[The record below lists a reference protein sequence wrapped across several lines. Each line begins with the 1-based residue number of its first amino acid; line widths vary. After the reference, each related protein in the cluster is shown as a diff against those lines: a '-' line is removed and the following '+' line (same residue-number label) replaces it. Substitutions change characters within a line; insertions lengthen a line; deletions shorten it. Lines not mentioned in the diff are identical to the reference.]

1 MNKAQSETVGLL
13 LLIGISVVSIGVI
26 SSYSVPTVL
35 DSTERLSEQET
46 EQGFLNFDSK
56 IDSVVLSSA
65 SEGIDM
71 NTGEG
76 TLISNSTGPK
86 INITQEY
93 KGGVWDNRSLYKGEI
108 GRLEYS
114 GGDETIAYEGGGVF
128 KKQPDVNTSTMI
140 SEPDIY
146 INSESLRISVQNLT
160 TERSVSDSDSVSLL
174 PTVQTKTVFPNGSYS
189 APNEED
195 KTNPLG
201 NGTVYISIESKYFD
215 GWKKFF
221 EQKSQTKVVKLDPT
235 AGRGTVKAEVLTAE
249 KSEVNTAGVSAEKY
263 SPSEDPFGGNVTDG
277 VSYPKADRW
286 IDSVLS
292 YAKANPNVDPVSSC
306 VGSSCGG
313 VYYVEEDY
321 TLNGN
326 VQTNGNATLVI
337 DGKLTVDTLSVSGSP
352 DSLRVVST
360 EGIKVA
366 DGYSVDVTSGSV
378 TRLSFYTKSG
388 QRVAYSGS
396 GTGEGVVYAAGSTV
410 SLNGMSGVDSWE
422 GSIIAEE
429 LDASDVAPS
438 AEIQFA
444 NELGISG
451 FQKQKEMHIIENRI
465 QIE

>member
-1 MNKAQSETVGLL
+1 
-13 LLIGISVVSIGVI
+13 
-26 SSYSVPTVL
+26 
-35 DSTERLSEQET
+35 
-46 EQGFLNFDSK
+46 
-56 IDSVVLSSA
+56 
-65 SEGIDM
+65 
-71 NTGEG
+71 
-76 TLISNSTGPK
+76 
-86 INITQEY
+86 
-93 KGGVWDNRSLYKGEI
+93 
-108 GRLEYS
+108 
-114 GGDETIAYEGGGVF
+114 
-128 KKQPDVNTSTMI
+128 
-140 SEPDIY
+140 
-146 INSESLRISVQNLT
+146 
-160 TERSVSDSDSVSLL
+160 
-174 PTVQTKTVFPNGSYS
+174 
-189 APNEED
+189 
-195 KTNPLG
+195 
-201 NGTVYISIESKYFD
+201 
-215 GWKKFF
+215 
-221 EQKSQTKVVKLDPT
+221 
-235 AGRGTVKAEVLTAE
+235 
-249 KSEVNTAGVSAEKY
+249 
-263 SPSEDPFGGNVTDG
+263 
-277 VSYPKADRW
+277 
-286 IDSVLS
+286 
-292 YAKANPNVDPVSSC
+292 
-306 VGSSCGG
+306 